1 MHADSSY
8 VMGMGHRVCQD
19 YARAGRTP
27 QEHPLVYGIVSD
39 GCSSS
44 PDTDVGA
51 RLLALGAEAMLHQC
65 FEQTLRDRHFYRRQR
80 VDPEVPLFQEEDC
93 LNRPFMDVARHAFM
107 ANHTL
112 RDMQTRLRSEAL
124 DATLLFVAAES
135 SGVARFCCM
144 GDGVIAA
151 KDWVKGGLRIWD
163 VEAPDG
169 YPRYPNYC
177 NNDMRRASVEAGS
190 PWIVR
195 FPGGGEFHTSKVK
208 SFDQPV
214 VGAQVVAIFSDGV
227 RSFTDAERNPIP
239 SAEIVAELMAFKGY
253 QGAFVQR
260 RMHAFLKAAAKRGWR
275 HEDDLAMA
283 AIDMA
288 VEGV

>member
-1 MHADSSY
+1 LHSDSSY

-51 RLLALGAEAMLHQC
+51 RLLALTAE
-65 FEQTLRDRHFYRRQR
+65 R
-80 VDPEVPLFQEEDC
+80 
-93 LNRPFMDVARHAFM
+93 
-107 ANHTL
+107 
-112 RDMQTRLRSEAL
+112 RLRIAFPGWVDNAFCHAESLAVLTMKDKDRSFFDLPDEAL
-124 DATLLFVAAES
+124 DATLLFVAANS
-135 SGVARFCCM
+135 PDRARFACM

-151 KDWVKGGLRIWD
+151 KDWDGALRIWD
-163 VEAPDG
+163 VEATDG
-169 YPRYPNYC
+169 YPRYPNYV
-177 NNDMRRASVEAGS
+177 NNDARRKSVEAGA
-190 PWIVR
+190 PWIVH
-195 FPGGGEFHTSKVK
+195 FPGGGEYRTSRVV
-208 SFDQPV
+208 SFEQPV
-214 VGAQVVAIFSDGV
+214 DGAQVVAIFSDGV

-239 SAEIVAELMAFKGY
+239 GAEIVAELMAFKGY

-260 RMHAFLKAAAKRGWR
+260 RLHAFLKAAAKRGWR

-288 VEGV
+288 VEG

>member
-1 MHADSSY
+1 
-8 VMGMGHRVCQD
+8 MGMGHRVCQD

-51 RLLALGAEAMLHQC
+51 RLLALTAEHLLRGSHQKAWANRVFNEASLVATRTKSAKDGML
-65 FEQTLRDRHFYRRQR
+65 
-80 VDPEVPLFQEEDC
+80 VDLP
-93 LNRPFMDVARHAFM
+93 N
-107 ANHTL
+107 
-112 RDMQTRLRSEAL
+112 EAL
-124 DATLLFVAAES
+124 DATLLLVAADRPDR
-135 SGVARFCCM
+135 ARFACM

-151 KDWVKGGLRIWD
+151 KDWDGALRIWD

-169 YPRYPNYC
+169 YPRYPNYV
-177 NNDMRRASVEAGS
+177 NNDLRQRSVEAGE
-190 PWIVR
+190 PWIAR
-195 FPGGGEFHTSKVK
+195 SPGGGECRTSKVR
-208 SFDQPV
+208 SFEQPV
-214 VGAQVVAIFSDGV
+214 EGAAVVAIFSDGV

-260 RMHAFLKAAAKRGWR
+260 RLHAFLKAAVKRGWR

-288 VEGV
+288 VES

>member
-27 QEHPLVYGIVSD
+27 QEYPLVYGIVSD

-51 RLLALGAEAMLHQC
+51 RLLALTAERLMRDYYDREWMDHIFLDLRPMALFAEQDRKGALPDLPQ
-65 FEQTLRDRHFYRRQR
+65 
-80 VDPEVPLFQEEDC
+80 
-93 LNRPFMDVARHAFM
+93 
-107 ANHTL
+107 
-112 RDMQTRLRSEAL
+112 EAL
-124 DATLLFVAAES
+124 DATLLFVATDRPDR
-135 SGVARFCCM
+135 ARFACM

-151 KDWVKGGLRIWD
+151 KDWGGELRIWD

-169 YPRYPNYC
+169 YPRYPNYV
-177 NNDMRRASVEAGS
+177 NNDLRRASVEAGAL
-190 PWIVR
+190 WFVH
-195 FPGGGEFHTSKVK
+195 FPGGGEYRTSKVV
-208 SFDQPV
+208 SFEQKV
-214 VGAQVVAIFSDGV
+214 EGAAVVAIFSDGV
-227 RSFTDAERNPIP
+227 RSFTDAERRPIP

-260 RMHAFLKAAAKRGWR
+260 RLHAFLKAAAKRGWR

-288 VEGV
+288 AEAGTEEK

>member
-1 MHADSSY
+1 MHSDSSY

-51 RLLALGAEAMLHQC
+51 RLLALTAE
-65 FEQTLRDRHFYRRQR
+65 R
-80 VDPEVPLFQEEDC
+80 
-93 LNRPFMDVARHAFM
+93 
-107 ANHTL
+107 
-112 RDMQTRLRSEAL
+112 RLRSAYPVQMDSLFTDLRPAATSIERDRSLVFPDLPQRAL
-124 DATLLFVAAES
+124 DATLLFVATDRIDR
-135 SGVARFCCM
+135 ARFACM
-144 GDGVIAA
+144 GDGMIAA
-151 KDWVKGGLRIWD
+151 KDWDGALRIWD

-169 YPRYPNYC
+169 YPRYPNYA
-177 NNDMRRASVEAGS
+177 NNEARRRSVEAGEV
-190 PWIVR
+190 WIAR
-195 FPGGGEFHTSKVK
+195 FPGGGEYHTSRAV
-208 SFDQPV
+208 SFEQTV
-214 VGAQVVAIFSDGV
+214 IGAQVVAIFSDGV
-227 RSFTDAERNPIP
+227 RSFTDAERRPIP
-239 SAEIVAELMAFKGY
+239 GAEIVAELMAFKGY

-260 RMHAFLKAAAKRGWR
+260 RLHAFLKAAAKRGWR

-288 VEGV
+288 VEDA